1 MTRRRRIAVVLLV
14 VLVGGIGGFLYRKSH
29 EAPADRL
36 VVYGNIDIRQVD
48 LSFDNEGRITQ
59 MLVEEGDRV
68 EEGQLLAALDPSRFE
83 DAVNAAAGQLAQQ
96 REVVAKLERGSR
108 PQEIE
113 QAKADA
119 AAAAATAHDAELV
132 AQRKQKLVASDST
145 SQEIYDAAH
154 ATALAAQER
163 LRAAQQALSL
173 ALEGTRKEDIAAA
186 KAQMQVDEANLSL
199 AQHRW
204 RDTRLYA
211 PEAGT
216 VLTRIL
222 EPGAAVLPNTPAYTL
237 AIDDPVWVRT
247 YVSESD
253 LGHIFP
259 DMQAEITTD
268 SFPGRVYHGWVG
280 FISPTAEF
288 TPKTVEA
295 PDVRS
300 ALVYRLRVYVK
311 SPDRTLRQGMP
322 VTVSLRLVQ
331 PPASEKAH
339 EATPPPR

>member
-1 MTRRRRIAVVLLV
+1 MSRRKRIVVVLLI
-14 VLVGGIGGFLYRKSH
+14 VLAGGVAGFLYWKSH
-29 EAPADRL
+29 GPRSTRL
-36 VVYGNIDIRQVD
+36 VLYGNVDIRQVD
-48 LSFDNEGRITQ
+48 LSFDNEGRIMQ

-68 EEGQLLAALDPSRFE
+68 EKGKLLARLDPLRFE
-83 DAVNAAAGQLAQQ
+83 DAVNAAQGQLAQQ
-96 REVVAKLERGSR
+96 RQVVAKLESGSR

-119 AAAAATAHDAELV
+119 AAAAATAHDAKLV
-132 AQRKQKLVASDST
+132 ARRKEKLVASDST
-145 SQEIYDAAH
+145 SREIYDNAH

-163 LRAAQQALSL
+163 LRAAQQTLSL
-173 ALEGTRKEDIAAA
+173 AVEGPRKEDIAAA
-186 KAQMQVDEANLSL
+186 KAQLQADEADLSL
-199 AQHRW
+199 AQHRL
-204 RDTRLYA
+204 RDTCLYA
-211 PEAGT
+211 PAAGT

-237 AIDDPVWVRT
+237 ALDDPVWVRT

-253 LGHIFP
+253 LGRVFP

-311 SPDRTLRQGMP
+311 NPDRSLRQGMP
-322 VTVSLRLVQ
+322 ATVSLELA
-331 PPASEKAH
+331 PPPDLAH
-339 EATPPPR
+339 DATPPR

>member
-1 MTRRRRIAVVLLV
+1 MSRRARVVAGILII
-14 VLVGGIGGFLYRKSH
+14 LVGGAAGFLYWRSH
-29 EAPADRL
+29 RPPADRL
-36 VVYGNIDIRQVD
+36 VLYGNIDIRQVD
-48 LSFDNEGRITQ
+48 LSFDNQGRIMQ

-68 EEGQLLAALDPSRFE
+68 EKGRLLATLDPSRFE
-83 DAVNAAAGQLAQQ
+83 DAVRAAEGQLARQ
-96 REVVAKLERGSR
+96 RQVVAKLERGSR

-119 AAAAATAHDAELV
+119 SAAAATAHDAELV
-132 AQRKQKLVASDST
+132 AQRREKLVASDSA
-145 SQEIYDAAH
+145 SQEACDNAR

-163 LRAAQQALSL
+163 LRAAQQMLSL
-173 ALEGTRKEDIAAA
+173 AVEGPRVEDIAAA
-186 KAQMQVDEANLSL
+186 KAQLQADEANLAL
-199 AQHRW
+199 AQHRL

-237 AIDDPVWVRT
+237 ALDDPVWVRT
-247 YVSESD
+247 YVSETD
-253 LGHIFP
+253 LGRVFP
-259 DMQAEITTD
+259 NMQAEVTTD
-268 SFPGRVYHGWVG
+268 SFPDRIYHGWVG

-295 PDVRS
+295 PDLRS

-311 SPDRTLRQGMP
+311 NPDRTLRQGMP
-322 VTVSLRLVQ
+322 VTVTLQLAQSPVSGHAR
-331 PPASEKAH
+331 
-339 EATPPPR
+339 TRRPRA

>member
-1 MTRRRRIAVVLLV
+1 MSQRKRIVVVLLI
-14 VLVGGIGGFLYRKSH
+14 VLASGVAGFLYWKSH
-29 EAPADRL
+29 GPPSDRL
-36 VVYGNIDIRQVD
+36 VLYGNVDIRQVD
-48 LSFDNEGRITQ
+48 LSFDNEGRIMQ

-68 EEGQLLAALDPSRFE
+68 EKGQLLARLDPARFE
-83 DAVNAAAGQLAQQ
+83 DAVNAAQGQLAQQ
-96 REVVAKLERGSR
+96 SEVVAKLESGSR

-132 AQRKQKLVASDST
+132 ARRKEKLVASDST
-145 SQEIYDAAH
+145 PQEIYDNAH

-173 ALEGTRKEDIAAA
+173 AVEGPRTEDIAAA
-186 KAQMQVDEANLSL
+186 KAQLEADAANLSL
-199 AQHRW
+199 AQHRL

-211 PEAGT
+211 PAAGT

-237 AIDDPVWVRT
+237 TIDDPVWVRT

-253 LGHIFP
+253 LGRVFP

-268 SFPGRVYHGWVG
+268 SFPSHVYHGWVG

-300 ALVYRLRVYVK
+300 ALVYRLRVYVTN
-311 SPDRTLRQGMP
+311 PDRTLRQGMP
-322 VTVSLRLVQ
+322 ATVSLQL
-331 PPASEKAH
+331 A
-339 EATPPPR
+339 PPPDHAHDATLPR